1 MTMFLMYIW
10 IDGLYKWGLVELRI
24 GILHQI
30 IIILQ
35 LIYVILFPE
44 LSAVLTFLTILLVLQ
59 APAATQAIVRCAS
72 SISFC

>member
-35 LIYVILFPE
+35 LIYVIYFQ
-44 LSAVLTFLTILLVLQ
+44 SFLQ
-59 APAATQAIVRCAS
+59 C
-72 SISFC
+72 

>member
-1 MTMFLMYIW
+1 M
-10 IDGLYKWGLVELRI
+10 GI
-24 GILHQI
+24 GGIEDWHLASDHYNTSTDI
-30 IIILQ
+30 C
-35 LIYVILFPE
+35 YLFPE